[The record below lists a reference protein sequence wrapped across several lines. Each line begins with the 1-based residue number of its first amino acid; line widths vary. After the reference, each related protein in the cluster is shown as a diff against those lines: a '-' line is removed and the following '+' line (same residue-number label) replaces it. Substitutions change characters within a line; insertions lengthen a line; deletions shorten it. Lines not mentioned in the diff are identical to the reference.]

1 MKKRLRIGMIGGG
14 IGGQVGKWHRHA
26 MSLDN
31 KYELVAGCFSSNI
44 ENGINSA
51 NELGIDLSRNYP
63 DFETMATKES
73 EREDG
78 IQVVSIVT
86 PNHLHAQPSIKF
98 LSKNIN
104 VICDKPLTATM
115 DQAKDLYNAVKKSNA
130 HFFLTHNYSGYP
142 VIREMRRII
151 KDGLLGKI
159 RVIRGGYL
167 QGWLGSKEEE
177 SNKQA
182 QWRTDPARSGV
193 AGCVGDI
200 GSHIMHLAEFVTNTR
215 VKEVAA
221 DLTTFVEGRMLD
233 DNASILIRMEDGSK
247 GNLSVSQVA
256 IGEEN
261 NITLSIYGE
270 KGALHWVQENPNY
283 AKFSQIGELD
293 KVITRGSVIQTSES
307 MGHTRIPPGH
317 PEAFIEAFAQIY
329 SDAAD
334 VIQNKDNK
342 DELLKVL
349 PNIDDGLH
357 IMKFINAT
365 VDSSNKNSKWINLS
379 VIN

>member
-1 MKKRLRIGMIGGG
+1 
-14 IGGQVGKWHRHA
+14 

-115 DQAKDLYNAVKKSNA
+115 DQATDLYNAVKKSNA

-233 DNASILIRMEDGSK
+233 DNANILIRMEDGSK

-261 NITLSIYGE
+261 NISLSIYGE
-270 KGALHWVQENPNY
+270 KGALHWAQENPNY
-283 AKFSQIGELD
+283 ARFSQIGELD

-334 VIQNKDNK
+334 VIQNTDNK
-342 DELLKVL
+342 DELLK
-349 PNIDDGLH
+349 
-357 IMKFINAT
+357 FFQYR
-365 VDSSNKNSKWINLS
+365 
-379 VIN
+379 